1 MFLQLESEIKT
12 ERYENNINTHIENPK
27 SFVRPIIRHLKT
39 ISKISKQV
47 KLNYRQDDKQ
57 SKKNGSSSRDKADL
71 SWTKL
76 EKDQNTACQ
85 ESTYVKSDIF
95 ICSGDWN
102 RAAKSDSDEKI
113 QQWRSETGG
122 DLNSFLKNKVSNKIL

>member
-1 MFLQLESEIKT
+1 MESKIKT
-12 ERYENNINTHIENPK
+12 ERYENNINTHIEN
-27 SFVRPIIRHLKT
+27 SESLVRPIIRHLKT

-47 KLNYRQDDKQ
+47 KLIYRQDDKQ
-57 SKKNGSSSRDKADL
+57 GKKNGSSSRDEADL

-76 EKDQNTACQ
+76 EKDENTACQ
-85 ESTYVKSDIF
+85 ESTYVKNNIF
-95 ICSGDWN
+95 FCSRDWN

-122 DLNSFLKNKVSNKIL
+122 DLKMHFK